1 MSALSQ
7 EVGTAAQTACHSTY
21 GRLIVGRE
29 AFMYEIDLAGKAA
42 LVTGS
47 SRGIGRMSALYL
59 ARAGCDVIVNY
70 ATDREPG
77 ESTCDEIRAL
87 GRKAHLVQ
95 CDVGDS
101 EAVER
106 LVAEGIATFGKLDIL
121 VNNAGGG
128 VAKGAEGVTD
138 DVYDKVFNINVR
150 AYVAASRSVLPQ
162 MKKLGWGRII
172 CISSVVG
179 RSGKAFIGTSPAYAG
194 AKGAVI
200 SYTRSMARELGGF
213 GITANCVCPGWIDYP
228 GKKRNV
234 DPELRKSAIEQMP
247 MGRVGSDHDVAGA
260 VLYLASPLADY
271 VTGVSLD
278 VNGGLYMA

>member
-1 MSALSQ
+1 M
-7 EVGTAAQTACHSTY
+7 Y
-21 GRLIVGRE
+21 G
-29 AFMYEIDLAGKAA
+29 IDLENRVA

-59 ARAGCDVIVNY
+59 ARAGCDVVVNY
-70 ATDREPG
+70 ATDRESG
-77 ESTCDEIRAL
+77 ERTCEEIREF
-87 GRKAHLVQ
+87 GRRAHLVQ
-95 CDVGDS
+95 CDVSDS
-101 EAVER
+101 DAVER
-106 LVAEGIATFGKLDIL
+106 LVAEGVATFGKIDIL

-128 VAKGAEGVTD
+128 VAKGPEDVTD
-138 DVYDKVFNINVR
+138 DVYDKVFDVNVR
-150 AYVAASRSVLPQ
+150 AYVAASRAVLPQ
-162 MKKLGWGRII
+162 MKPLGWGRII

-200 SYTRSMARELGGF
+200 SYTRSMARDVGGH

-228 GKKRNV
+228 GKGRKV
-234 DPELRKSAIEQMP
+234 TPELRADAIAQMP
-247 MGRVGSDHDVAGA
+247 VGRVGSDHDIAGA

>member
-1 MSALSQ
+1 MTIPEGPL
-7 EVGTAAQTACHSTY
+7 
-21 GRLIVGRE
+21 LD
-29 AFMYEIDLAGKAA
+29 FAGKAA

-59 ARAGCDVIVNY
+59 ARAGCDVVINY
-70 ATDREPG
+70 TEDRDSG
-77 ESTCDEIRAL
+77 ERTCEAVRDH

-95 CDVGDS
+95 CDVSDPES
-101 EAVER
+101 LEAMVRES
-106 LVAEGIATFGKLDIL
+106 IATFGKIDIL

-128 VAKGAEGVTD
+128 IGVGAEGVTD
-138 DVYDKVFNINVR
+138 EIYDHVFDINVR
-150 AYVAASRSVLPQ
+150 AYVAASRAVLPT
-162 MKKLGWGRII
+162 MKTLGWGRII
-172 CISSVVG
+172 CISSVAG

-200 SYTRSMARELGGF
+200 SYTRSMARELGAF
-213 GITANCVCPGWIDYP
+213 GITANCICPGWIDYP

-234 DPELRKSAIEQMP
+234 PPGLREAAITEMP

-260 VLYLASPLADY
+260 VLYLASPLSDY
-271 VTGVSLD
+271 VTGVALD

>member
-1 MSALSQ
+1 MF
-7 EVGTAAQTACHSTY
+7 G
-21 GRLIVGRE
+21 
-29 AFMYEIDLAGKAA
+29 IDLKGKAA

-59 ARAGCDVIVNY
+59 AQAGCDVVINSGS
-70 ATDREPG
+70 DRETG
-77 ESTCDEIRAL
+77 ERTCEEARAH
-87 GRKAHLVQ
+87 GVRAHLVHG
-95 CDVGDS
+95 DVADP
-101 EAVER
+101 AFVTAMVE
-106 LVAEGIATFGKLDIL
+106 EGIATFGKLDIV

-128 VAKGAEGVTD
+128 VNKTAEHVTD
-138 DVYDKVFNINVR
+138 EVYDKVFDVNVR
-150 AYVAASRSVLPQ
+150 AYVAAARAAIPQ
-162 MKKLGWGRII
+162 MKTLGWGRIV

-194 AKGAVI
+194 AKGAVL
-200 SYTRSMARELGGF
+200 SYSRSMARELGAF
-213 GITANCVCPGWIDYP
+213 GITVNCICPGWVDYP

-234 DPELRKSAIEQMP
+234 APELRADAIAQMP
-247 MGRVGSDHDVAGA
+247 MGRVGSDHDIAGA

>member
-1 MSALSQ
+1 MTIPEGQL
-7 EVGTAAQTACHSTY
+7 
-21 GRLIVGRE
+21 L
-29 AFMYEIDLAGKAA
+29 DLAGKTA

-59 ARAGCDVIVNY
+59 AKAGCDVVINY
-70 ATDREPG
+70 AQDRESG
-77 ESTCDEIRAL
+77 ERTCEEVREH

-95 CDVGDS
+95 CDVSDS
-101 EAVER
+101 ASVEAMVQ
-106 LVAEGIATFGKLDIL
+106 EGIATFGKIDIL

-128 VAKGAEGVTD
+128 VGVGAVGVTD
-138 DVYDKVFNINVR
+138 EIYDKVFDVNVR
-150 AYVAASRSVLPQ
+150 AYVAASRSVLPT
-162 MKKLGWGRII
+162 MKTLGWGRII

-194 AKGAVI
+194 GKGAVI
-200 SYTRSMARELGGF
+200 GYTRSMARELGAF
-213 GITANCVCPGWIDYP
+213 GITANCICPGWIDYP

-234 DPELRKSAIEQMP
+234 PPGLRESAITEMP
-247 MGRVGSDHDVAGA
+247 MGRVGSDHDIAGA
-260 VLYLASPLADY
+260 VLYLASVLADY

>member
-1 MSALSQ
+1 M
-7 EVGTAAQTACHSTY
+7 
-21 GRLIVGRE
+21 
-29 AFMYEIDLAGKAA
+29 FEIDLSNKVA

-59 ARAGCDVIVNY
+59 ARAGCDVVVNY
-70 ATDREPG
+70 ATDRAPG
-77 ESTCDEIRAL
+77 ERTCEEIREL
-87 GRKAHLVQ
+87 GRRAHLVQ
-95 CDVGDS
+95 CDVSNPAG
-101 EAVER
+101 VER
-106 LVAEGIATFGKLDIL
+106 LVGEGVDAFGKIDIL

-128 VAKGAEGVTD
+128 VAKTAEHVTD
-138 DVYDKVFNINVR
+138 DVYDQVFDINVR
-150 AYVAASRSVLPQ
+150 AYVAACRAVLPK
-162 MKKLGWGRII
+162 MKTLGWGRII

-213 GITANCVCPGWIDYP
+213 GITANCICPGWIDYP

-234 DPELRKSAIEQMP
+234 DPKLRESAIEQMP
-247 MGRVGSDHDVAGA
+247 MGRVGSDHDIAGA

>member
-1 MSALSQ
+1 M
-7 EVGTAAQTACHSTY
+7 
-21 GRLIVGRE
+21 
-29 AFMYEIDLAGKAA
+29 FNIDMAGKAA

-47 SRGIGRMSALYL
+47 SRGIGRQSALYL
-59 ARAGCDVIVNY
+59 ARAGCDVVINY
-70 ATDREPG
+70 ASDRGPG
-77 ESTCDEIRAL
+77 EGTCREIEAM

-95 CDVGDS
+95 CNVSDP
-101 EAVER
+101 EAVEAMVR
-106 LVAEGIATFGKLDIL
+106 EGVEAFGKIDIL

-128 VAKGAEGVTD
+128 VAAGAADVTD
-138 DVYDKVFNINVR
+138 PVYDKVFDVNVR
-150 AYVAASRSVLPQ
+150 AFVAASRAVLPQ
-162 MKKLGWGRII
+162 MRTLGWGRII

-200 SYTRSMARELGGF
+200 GYARSMAREYGNS
-213 GITANCVCPGWIDYP
+213 GITVNCICPGWIDYP

-234 DPELRKSAIEQMP
+234 APELREKAITEMP
-247 MGRVGSDHDVAGA
+247 MGRVGSDHDIAGA